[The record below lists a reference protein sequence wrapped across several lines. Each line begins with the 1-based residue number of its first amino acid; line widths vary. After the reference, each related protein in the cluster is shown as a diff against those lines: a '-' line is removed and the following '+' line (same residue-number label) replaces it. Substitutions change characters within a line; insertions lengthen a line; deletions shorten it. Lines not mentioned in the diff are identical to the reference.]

1 MLDRLF
7 SFVQK
12 PNLWQRSSEPF
23 WDDEHIS
30 KKMLEAHLN
39 PDWEAASR
47 KHSDIDRSAKWLE
60 GIIPA
65 GSRILDLGCG
75 PGLYTQ
81 RLSNMGYN
89 VTGVDFSKR
98 SIAYAKEHD
107 IQSTYIYQ
115 NYLEMDYVEEFNT
128 ITLIYCDYGAL
139 TFSERQTLLA
149 KVYRALKPG
158 GQFIFDVFTVKTQK
172 DKRDNSSWSVFHDG
186 GFWSA
191 EPHVCLEAAYY
202 FENNMVEASQA
213 IVVSDRELHKYI
225 IWNTVFNQ
233 ETLAG
238 EVLPVGFQ
246 VNSIYD
252 DICGSPY
259 TGEADTLCL
268 VLKKGEII

>member
-1 MLDRLF
+1 MLDQLF
-7 SFVQK
+7 SLVQK
-12 PNLWQRSSEPF
+12 PSLWQRNSEPF

-47 KHSDIDRSAKWLE
+47 RHSDIDRSANWL
-60 GIIPA
+60 GSIIPA

-75 PGLYTQ
+75 PGLYTK
-81 RLSNMGYN
+81 RLSNMRYD
-89 VTGVDFSKR
+89 VTGLDFSKR

-107 IQSTYIYQ
+107 IQSKYIYQ
-115 NYLEMDYVEEFNT
+115 NYLEMDYSEAFDT

-158 GQFIFDVFTVKTQK
+158 GQFIFDVFTEKTLK
-172 DKRDNSSWSVFHDG
+172 DKRDNSSWSVFQNG

-191 EPHVCLEAAYY
+191 DPHICLEANYY
-202 FENNMVEASQA
+202 FENNTVEASQA
-213 IVVSDRELHKYI
+213 IVVKDQELRQYI
-225 IWNTVFNQ
+225 IWDKVFNQ
-233 ETLAG
+233 ASLAN
-238 EVLPVGFQ
+238 EVLSIGLQ

-268 VLKKGEII
+268 VLKKGD